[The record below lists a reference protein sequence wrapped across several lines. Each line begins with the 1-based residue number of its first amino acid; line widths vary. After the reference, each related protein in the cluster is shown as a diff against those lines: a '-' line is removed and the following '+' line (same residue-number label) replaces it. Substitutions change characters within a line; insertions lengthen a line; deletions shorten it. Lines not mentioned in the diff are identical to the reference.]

1 MLINEIRLTC
11 QTLVIMIMKK
21 YRLFSEEE
29 LLPPARGEEFRQLR
43 SFASA
48 GLSVTAMEK
57 DDGREDAD
65 LIC

>member
-1 MLINEIRLTC
+1 MKLYLPETHCKHDDEEL
-11 QTLVIMIMKK
+11 QTL
-21 YRLFSEEE
+21 SEEE